1 MTSTAPRV
9 WTDAMTLRAMS
20 LIDNDGLSY
29 EQVATIMARETGVPM
44 TRSTISGLVSRIRHA
59 DAAVPDMC
67 QRPENQDGGWKSIG
81 ELAGKLVEKAGG
93 GNEQHISDTD
103 DKRPRPDEHR
113 GGAGASRSASSRA

>member
-44 TRSTISGLVSRIRHA
+44 TRSTISSVIPGYIGKETTRANSR
-59 DAAVPDMC
+59 DAT
-67 QRPENQDGGWKSIG
+67 
-81 ELAGKLVEKAGG
+81 
-93 GNEQHISDTD
+93 GN
-103 DKRPRPDEHR
+103 
-113 GGAGASRSASSRA
+113 

>member
-1 MTSTAPRV
+1 MTSTATRV

-59 DAAVPDMC
+59 DAAVHDMC
-67 QRPENQDGGWKSIG
+67 QRPENQDGGWQSIG
-81 ELAGKLVEKAGG
+81 DVARRLVA
-93 GNEQHISDTD
+93 
-103 DKRPRPDEHR
+103 
-113 GGAGASRSASSRA
+113 GAGRGK